1 MKRKISIL
9 TLTLL
14 FFAANTA
21 LPFTL
26 HICRMM
32 EMTESCEH
40 MVLKEDSCCEEE
52 MEADVYI
59 AAAYDQC
66 CTATIVD
73 PSLKENYLGS
83 KNEISQ
89 RTEFLILDFKQ
100 EDSSLKLSFNKIK
113 INISPPFSAFQ
124 KLYLINSILLI

>member
-1 MKRKISIL
+1 
-9 TLTLL
+9 
-14 FFAANTA
+14 
-21 LPFTL
+21 
-26 HICRMM
+26 MM

-40 MVLKEDSCCEEE
+40 KVPREDSCCKEDIES
-52 MEADVYI
+52 DIYI
-59 AAAYDQC
+59 TAYDQC
-66 CTATIVD
+66 CSATIVD